1 MAYYGAFERK
11 MLMNTSVFDKY
22 ESEVRSYC
30 RNFPAV
36 FTKAKG
42 SIITAE
48 DGKEYIDFFCGAG
61 ALNYGHNHDYIKE
74 QIISYLES
82 DGIIHS
88 LDMFTSAKRDFIEY
102 FEKNILEP
110 RGFDYKI
117 QFPGPTGTNAVEAAL
132 KLARKVKRRNNI
144 FAFMGAFHGMTLGSL
159 SMTTDRDSREGAGV
173 VLTDVTH
180 IPTPYMFP
188 ELDVLKYMQTLIDDD
203 HSGVSKPAAVFIE
216 PVQADGGIH
225 VFSVE
230 FLKGLREFCTR
241 NDILLVCD
249 DIQVGSA
256 RTGTYFSFERAGI
269 TPDIVTLSKS
279 IGGYGMPFAL
289 VLFKPELDV
298 WKPGEHNGT
307 FRGSQLSIVAAK
319 AGLEIML
326 KDNVEKEV
334 QRKSVI
340 IKEYL
345 DKVKEINDSFDV
357 RGIGFMWGVDCN
369 KVQPDAVSRAI
380 VRECFDNGLIV
391 ERAGRNNDVV
401 KLMPCLLADDETL
414 KKGLEIFVNAVKT
427 VVEKM

>member
-1 MAYYGAFERK
+1 
-11 MLMNTSVFDKY
+11 MNTSIFDKY

-36 FTKAKG
+36 FTTAKD
-42 SIITAE
+42 SFIFAE
-48 DGKEYIDFFCGAG
+48 DGKKYIDFFCGAG
-61 ALNYGHNHDYIKE
+61 ALNYGHNNNYIKK
-74 QIISYLES
+74 QIINYLEN

-88 LDMFTSAKRDFIEY
+88 LDMFTSAKREFIEY

-110 RGFDYKI
+110 RGFEYKI

-132 KLARKVKRRNNI
+132 KLARKVKKRNNI

-180 IPTPYMFP
+180 MPSPYMFP
-188 ELDVLKYMQTLIDDD
+188 ELDVIKYMQTLIDDD
-203 HSGVSKPAAVFIE
+203 HSGISKPAAVFIE

-230 FLKGLREFCTR
+230 FLKGLREFCTK

-326 KDNVEKEV
+326 KENVEKEV
-334 QRKSVI
+334 QRKGEI
-340 IKEYL
+340 IKENL
-345 DKVKEINDSFDV
+345 TKIKEINENFDV

-369 KVQPDAVSRAI
+369 KVAPDVVSKAI
-380 VRECFDNGLIV
+380 VKECFDNGLIV

-414 KKGLEIFVNAVKT
+414 KQGLEIFVNAVKT

>member
-1 MAYYGAFERK
+1 
-11 MLMNTSVFDKY
+11 MNTSIFDKY

-36 FTKAKG
+36 FTTAKD
-42 SIITAE
+42 SFIFAE
-48 DGKEYIDFFCGAG
+48 DGKKYIDFFCGAG
-61 ALNYGHNHDYIKE
+61 ALNYGHNNDYIKK

-132 KLARKVKRRNNI
+132 KLARKVKKRNNI

-180 IPTPYMFP
+180 MPSPYMFP
-188 ELDVLKYMQTLIDDD
+188 ELDVIKYMQTLIDDD
-203 HSGVSKPAAVFIE
+203 HSGISKPAAVFIE

-326 KDNVEKEV
+326 KENVEKEV
-334 QRKSVI
+334 QRKGEI

-345 DKVKEINDSFDV
+345 ARVKEINENFDV

-369 KVQPDAVSRAI
+369 KVAPDAVSRAI

-414 KKGLEIFVNAVKT
+414 KQGLEIFVNAVKT

>member
-1 MAYYGAFERK
+1 
-11 MLMNTSVFDKY
+11 MNTSVFDKY

-61 ALNYGHNHDYIKE
+61 ALNYGHNNDYIKE

-82 DGIIHS
+82 DVIIHS

-132 KLARKVKRRNNI
+132 KLARKVKKRNNI

-188 ELDVLKYMQTLIDDD
+188 ELDVLKYMQTLLDDD
-203 HSGVSKPAAVFIE
+203 HSGISKPAAVFVE

-289 VLFKPELDV
+289 VLFKPELDI

-334 QRKSVI
+334 QRKGEI

-345 DKVKEINDSFDV
+345 AKVKDINENFDV

-369 KVQPDAVSRAI
+369 KVAPDAVSRAI

>member
-1 MAYYGAFERK
+1 
-11 MLMNTSVFDKY
+11 MNTSAFEKY

-36 FTKAKG
+36 FTRAKG
-42 SIITAE
+42 SVIYAE

-61 ALNYGHNHDYIKE
+61 ALNYGHNNDFIKSE
-74 QIISYLES
+74 IIKYLEN

-88 LDMFTSAKRDFIEY
+88 LDMFTSAKRDFIEF
-102 FEKNILEP
+102 FEEKILEP
-110 RGFDYKI
+110 RGFNYKI

-132 KLARKVKRRNNI
+132 KLARKVKKRNNI

-159 SMTTDRDSREGAGV
+159 SMTTDRDSRAGAGV

-188 ELDVLKYMQTLIDDD
+188 DFDVLQYMQTLIDDD
-203 HSGVSKPAAVFIE
+203 HSGISKPAAVFIE

-225 VFSVE
+225 VFSTE
-230 FLKGLREFCTR
+230 FLQGLRDFCTR

-256 RTGTYFSFERAGI
+256 RTGYYFSFERAGI

-298 WKPGEHNGT
+298 WSPGEHNGT
-307 FRGSQLSIVAAK
+307 FRGSQLSMVAAK
-319 AGLEIML
+319 AGLQLML
-326 KDNVEKEV
+326 EQKVET
-334 QRKSVI
+334 
-340 IKEYL
+340 
-345 DKVKEINDSFDV
+345 KVKEQSAIIAEYLGQIKAINDGFDV
-357 RGIGFMWGVDCN
+357 RGIGFIWGVDCN
-369 KVQPDAVSRAI
+369 KVKPDVVSRAI
-380 VRECFDNGLIV
+380 VKECFENGLIV

-401 KLMPCLLADDETL
+401 KLMPDLLASEETL
-414 KKGLEIFVNAVKT
+414 RKGLQIFVDAVKA
-427 VVEKM
+427 VCEKL

>member
-1 MAYYGAFERK
+1 
-11 MLMNTSVFDKY
+11 MNTSVFEKY

-42 SIITAE
+42 SYIFAE

-61 ALNYGHNHDYIKE
+61 ALNYGHNNDYIKSR
-74 QIISYLES
+74 IIDYLES

-88 LDMFTSAKRDFIEY
+88 LDMFTSAKRDFIEF
-102 FEKNILEP
+102 FESKVLEP
-110 RGFDYKI
+110 RGFNYKI

-132 KLARKVKRRNNI
+132 KLARKVKKRNNI

-203 HSGVSKPAAVFIE
+203 HSGISKPAAVFVE

-269 TPDIVTLSKS
+269 VPDIVTLSKS

-298 WKPGEHNGT
+298 WNPGEHNGT

-326 KDNVEKEV
+326 EDNVEAEV
-334 QRKSVI
+334 RRKGEI
-340 IKEYL
+340 IAEYL
-345 DKVKEINDSFDV
+345 GKVKEINENFDV

-369 KVQPDAVSRAI
+369 KVKPDAVSRAI
-380 VRECFDNGLIV
+380 VKECFENGLIV

-414 KKGLEIFVNAVKT
+414 KKGLDIFVNAVKK
-427 VVEKM
+427 VMENI

>member
-1 MAYYGAFERK
+1 
-11 MLMNTSVFDKY
+11 MNTSIFEKY

-42 SIITAE
+42 PVITAE

-61 ALNYGHNHDYIKE
+61 ALNYGHNHDYIKSR
-74 QIISYLES
+74 IIEYLME

-88 LDMFTSAKRDFIEY
+88 LDMFTAAKRDFIDF
-102 FEKNILEP
+102 FETAILEP
-110 RGFDYKI
+110 RGFNYKI

-132 KLARKVKRRNNI
+132 KLARKVKGRNNI

-159 SMTTDRDSREGAGV
+159 SMTTDRDSRNGAGV

-180 IPTPYMFP
+180 IPAPYMFP
-188 ELDVLKYMQTLIDDD
+188 EFDVIDYMQTLIDDD

-230 FLKGLREFCTR
+230 FLQRLREFCTK

-256 RTGTYFSFERAGI
+256 RTGYYFSFERANI
-269 TPDIVTLSKS
+269 VPDIVTLSKS

-298 WKPGEHNGT
+298 WSPGEHNGT

-319 AGLEIML
+319 AGLELML
-326 KDNVEKEV
+326 NEEVEANVR
-334 QRKSVI
+334 RKSVI

-345 DKVKEINDSFDV
+345 DKIKDIHPDFDV
-357 RGIGFMWGVDCN
+357 RGIGFIWGVDCN
-369 KVQPDAVSRAI
+369 KVKPDAVSRAI

-401 KLMPCLLADDETL
+401 KLMPCLITDEETL
-414 KKGLEIFVNAVKT
+414 RKGMEIFVKAVKT

>member
-1 MAYYGAFERK
+1 
-11 MLMNTSVFDKY
+11 MNTSVFEKY

-30 RNFPAV
+30 RSFPAV

-42 SIITAE
+42 SVITAE

-61 ALNYGHNHDYIKE
+61 ALNYGHNNDYIKRKVIE
-74 QIISYLES
+74 YLEN

-88 LDMFTSAKRDFIEY
+88 LDMFTSAKREFIEF
-102 FEKNILEP
+102 FEKNVLEP
-110 RGFDYKI
+110 RGFNYKI

-132 KLARKVKRRNNI
+132 KLARKAKKRNNI

-159 SMTTDRDSREGAGV
+159 SMTTDRESREGAGV

-180 IPTPYMFP
+180 IPAPYMFE
-188 ELDVLKYMQTLIDDD
+188 ELDVIDYMQTLIDDD

-216 PVQADGGIH
+216 SVQADGGIY
-225 VFSVE
+225 VFSVD
-230 FLKGLREFCTR
+230 FLKRLREFCTK

-249 DIQVGSA
+249 DIQVGNA
-256 RTGTYFSFERAGI
+256 RTGTFFSFERAGI
-269 TPDIVTLSKS
+269 IPDIVTTSKS

-289 VLFKPELDV
+289 VLFKPEIDV

-319 AGLEIML
+319 AGLEVML
-326 KDNVEKEV
+326 NEKVEENVR
-334 QRKSVI
+334 RKSAI

-345 DKVKEINDSFDV
+345 DKVAAMDERIEI
-357 RGIGFMWGVDCN
+357 RGIGFMWGVDCV
-369 KVQPDAVSRAI
+369 KVKPDVISKGI
-380 VRECFDNGLIV
+380 VRECFNNGLIV

-401 KLMPCLLADDETL
+401 KLMPCLLADEETL
-414 KKGLEIFVNAVKT
+414 KKGLEIFVAAAAKVLGENK
-427 VVEKM
+427 

>member
-1 MAYYGAFERK
+1 
-11 MLMNTSVFDKY
+11 MNTSVFEKY

-42 SIITAE
+42 SYIFAE

-61 ALNYGHNHDYIKE
+61 ALNYGHNNDYIKSR
-74 QIISYLES
+74 IIDYLES

-88 LDMFTSAKRDFIEY
+88 LDMFTSAKRDFIEF
-102 FEKNILEP
+102 FESKVLEP
-110 RGFDYKI
+110 RGFNYKI

-132 KLARKVKRRNNI
+132 KLARKVKKRNNI

-203 HSGVSKPAAVFIE
+203 HSGISKPAAVFVE

-269 TPDIVTLSKS
+269 VPDIVTLSKS

-298 WKPGEHNGT
+298 WNPGEHNGT

-326 KDNVEKEV
+326 NDNIEAEV
-334 QRKSVI
+334 RRKGEI
-340 IKEYL
+340 IAEYL
-345 DKVKEINDSFDV
+345 GKVKDINESFDV

-369 KVQPDAVSRAI
+369 KVKPDVVSRAI

-414 KKGLEIFVNAVKT
+414 KKGLDIFVNAVKS
-427 VVEKM
+427 VMEKL

>member
-1 MAYYGAFERK
+1 
-11 MLMNTSVFDKY
+11 MNTSVFETY

-42 SIITAE
+42 SVITDE
-48 DGKEYIDFFCGAG
+48 NGKQYIDFFCGAG
-61 ALNYGHNHDYIKE
+61 ALNYGHNNDHIKKRVIE
-74 QIISYLES
+74 YLES

-88 LDMFTSAKRDFIEY
+88 LDMFTSAKRDFIEF
-102 FEKNILEP
+102 FEKNVLLP
-110 RGFDYKI
+110 RGFNYKI

-132 KLARKVKRRNNI
+132 KLARKVKKRNNI

-159 SMTTDRDSREGAGV
+159 SLTTDRDSRAGAGV

-180 IPTPYMFP
+180 IPSPYMFP
-188 ELDVLKYMQTLIDDD
+188 ELDVIKYMQTLIDDD

-216 PVQADGGIH
+216 PVQADGGIY
-225 VFSVE
+225 VFSAE
-230 FLKGLREFCTR
+230 FLQNLRKFCTD

-256 RTGTYFSFERAGI
+256 RTGTFFSFERAGI
-269 TPDIVTLSKS
+269 VPDIVTLSKS

-289 VLFKPELDV
+289 TLFKPELDV
-298 WKPGEHNGT
+298 WSPGEHNGT

-319 AGLEIML
+319 AGLEVML
-326 KDNVEKEV
+326 NEKVEEGV
-334 QRKSVI
+334 RAKSAI

-345 DKVKEINDSFDV
+345 DKVAALDENLEV

-369 KVQPDAVSRAI
+369 KVRPDTLSKAI
-380 VRECFDNGLIV
+380 VKECFENGLIV

-401 KLMPCLLADDETL
+401 KLMPCLLADEETL
-414 KKGLEIFVNAVKT
+414 KKGLEIFVAAVKK
-427 VVEKM
+427 VL

>member
-1 MAYYGAFERK
+1 

-61 ALNYGHNHDYIKE
+61 ALNYGHNNDYIKAKV
-74 QIISYLES
+74 IDYLEN

-102 FEKNILEP
+102 FEKNVLEP

-132 KLARKVKRRNNI
+132 KLARKVKKRNNI

-188 ELDVLKYMQTLIDDD
+188 ELDVIKYMQTLLDDD
-203 HSGVSKPAAVFIE
+203 HSGISKPAAVFIE

-230 FLKGLREFCTR
+230 FLKGLREFCTK
-241 NDILLVCD
+241 NDILLICD

-269 TPDIVTLSKS
+269 VPDIVTLSKS

-319 AGLEIML
+319 AGLEVML
-326 KDNVEKEV
+326 KENVEKEV
-334 QRKSVI
+334 QRKGEI

-345 DKVKEINDSFDV
+345 GKVKAMNENFDI

-369 KVQPDAVSRAI
+369 KVKPDAVSRAI
-380 VRECFDNGLIV
+380 VKECFDNGLIV

-414 KKGLEIFVNAVKT
+414 KKGLEIFVNSVANVLKN
-427 VVEKM
+427 V

>member
-1 MAYYGAFERK
+1 MNTTAFE
-11 MLMNTSVFDKY
+11 KY

-36 FTKAKG
+36 FTKAKD
-42 SIITAE
+42 SIIYAE

-61 ALNYGHNHDYIKE
+61 ALNYGHNNDYIKK

-88 LDMFTSAKRDFIEY
+88 LDMFTAAKRDFIEF
-102 FEKNILEP
+102 FEAEILEP
-110 RGFDYKI
+110 RGFNYKI

-132 KLARKVKRRNNI
+132 KLARKVKKRNNI

-159 SMTTDRDSREGAGV
+159 SMTTDRDSRQGAGV
-173 VLTDVTH
+173 CLTDVTH

-188 ELDVLKYMQTLIDDD
+188 NFDVLEYMQTLIDDD

-225 VFSVE
+225 VFSE
-230 FLKGLREFCTR
+230 DFLKGLRDFCTR

-256 RTGTYFSFERAGI
+256 RTGWYFSFERAGI

-298 WKPGEHNGT
+298 WAPGEHNGT
-307 FRGSQLSIVAAK
+307 FRGSQLSMVAAK
-319 AGLEIML
+319 AGLELML
-326 KDNVEKEV
+326 NNKVEDKV
-334 QRKSVI
+334 KAQSAI

-345 DKVKEINDSFDV
+345 DKIPAIHPDFEI
-357 RGIGFMWGVDCN
+357 RGIGFMWGIDCN
-369 KVQPDAVSRAI
+369 KVKPDVVSRAI
-380 VRECFDNGLIV
+380 VKECFNNGLIV

-401 KLMPCLLADDETL
+401 KLMPPLLADEATL
-414 KKGLEIFVNAVKT
+414 RKGLEILVNAV
-427 VVEKM
+427 EKVINEI

>member
-1 MAYYGAFERK
+1 
-11 MLMNTSVFDKY
+11 
-22 ESEVRSYC
+22 
-30 RNFPAV
+30 
-36 FTKAKG
+36 
-42 SIITAE
+42 
-48 DGKEYIDFFCGAG
+48 
-61 ALNYGHNHDYIKE
+61 
-74 QIISYLES
+74 
-82 DGIIHS
+82 
-88 LDMFTSAKRDFIEY
+88 
-102 FEKNILEP
+102 
-110 RGFDYKI
+110 
-117 QFPGPTGTNAVEAAL
+117 
-132 KLARKVKRRNNI
+132 
-144 FAFMGAFHGMTLGSL
+144 MTLGSL
-159 SMTTDRDSREGAGV
+159 SMTTDRDSRQGAGV
-173 VLTDVTH
+173 CLTDVTH

-188 ELDVLKYMQTLIDDD
+188 DFDVLEYMQTLIDDD
-203 HSGVSKPAAVFIE
+203 HSGISKPAAVFVE

-269 TPDIVTLSKS
+269 VPDIVTLSKS

-326 KDNVEKEV
+326 KDRVEEKV
-334 QRKSVI
+334 QRQSAI
-340 IKEYL
+340 IEEYL
-345 DKVKEINDSFDV
+345 NKIKDIHEGFDI

-369 KVQPDAVSRAI
+369 KVKPDAVSRAI
-380 VRECFDNGLIV
+380 VKESFNNGLIV

-401 KLMPCLLADDETL
+401 KLMPPLVADEATL
-414 KKGLEIFVNAVKT
+414 RKGLEILVAA
-427 VVEKM
+427 VEKVVKEM

>member
-1 MAYYGAFERK
+1 
-11 MLMNTSVFDKY
+11 MNTSIFDKY

-36 FTKAKG
+36 FTTAKD
-42 SIITAE
+42 SFIFAE
-48 DGKEYIDFFCGAG
+48 DGKKYIDFFCGAG
-61 ALNYGHNHDYIKE
+61 ALNYGHNNNYIKK
-74 QIISYLES
+74 QIINYLEN

-88 LDMFTSAKRDFIEY
+88 LDMFTSAKREFIEY

-110 RGFDYKI
+110 RGFEYKI

-132 KLARKVKRRNNI
+132 KLARKVKKRNNI

-180 IPTPYMFP
+180 MPSPYMFP
-188 ELDVLKYMQTLIDDD
+188 ELDVIKYMQTLIDDD
-203 HSGVSKPAAVFIE
+203 HSGISKPAAVFIE

-230 FLKGLREFCTR
+230 FLKGLREFCTK

-326 KDNVEKEV
+326 KENVEKEV
-334 QRKSVI
+334 QRKGEI
-340 IKEYL
+340 IKENL
-345 DKVKEINDSFDV
+345 TKIKEINENFDV

-369 KVQPDAVSRAI
+369 KVAPDVVSKAI
-380 VRECFDNGLIV
+380 VKECFDNGLIV

-414 KKGLEIFVNAVKT
+414 KQGLKIFVNAVKT

>member
-1 MAYYGAFERK
+1 
-11 MLMNTSVFDKY
+11 MNTSVFEKY

-42 SIITAE
+42 PVITAE

-61 ALNYGHNHDYIKE
+61 ALNYGHNHDYIKSR
-74 QIISYLES
+74 IIEYLME

-88 LDMFTSAKRDFIEY
+88 LDMFTAAKRDFIDF
-102 FEKNILEP
+102 FETAILEP
-110 RGFDYKI
+110 RGFNYKI

-132 KLARKVKRRNNI
+132 KLARKVKGRNNI

-159 SMTTDRDSREGAGV
+159 SMTTDRDSRNGAGV

-180 IPTPYMFP
+180 IPAPYMFP
-188 ELDVLKYMQTLIDDD
+188 EFDVIDYMQTLIDDD

-230 FLKGLREFCTR
+230 FLQRLREFCTK

-256 RTGTYFSFERAGI
+256 RTGYYFSFERANI
-269 TPDIVTLSKS
+269 VPDIVTLSKS

-298 WKPGEHNGT
+298 WSPGEHNGT

-319 AGLEIML
+319 AGLELML
-326 KDNVEKEV
+326 NEEVEANVR
-334 QRKSVI
+334 RKSVI

-345 DKVKEINDSFDV
+345 DKIKDIHPDFDV
-357 RGIGFMWGVDCN
+357 RGIGFIWGVDCN
-369 KVQPDAVSRAI
+369 KVKPDVISRAI

-401 KLMPCLLADDETL
+401 KLMPCLITDEETL
-414 KKGLEIFVNAVKT
+414 KKGMEIFVKAVKT

>member
-1 MAYYGAFERK
+1 
-11 MLMNTSVFDKY
+11 MNTEIFEKY

-30 RNFPAV
+30 RSFPAV
-36 FTKAKG
+36 FTKSKG
-42 SIITAE
+42 SVIYAE

-61 ALNYGHNHDYIKE
+61 ALNYGHNNDYIKKRVIE
-74 QIISYLES
+74 YLEN

-88 LDMFTSAKRDFIEY
+88 LDMFTSAKRDFIEF
-102 FEKNILEP
+102 FEKNVLAP

-132 KLARKVKRRNNI
+132 KLARKVKKRNNI

-159 SMTTDRDSREGAGV
+159 ALTTDRDSRAGAGIE
-173 VLTDVTH
+173 LENVTH

-188 ELDVLKYMQTLIDDD
+188 ELDVIQYMQTLIDDD
-203 HSGVSKPAAVFIE
+203 HSGVKKPAAVFIE
-216 PVQADGGIH
+216 TVQADGGIY

-230 FLKGLREFCTR
+230 FLKALREFCTK

-249 DIQVGSA
+249 DIQVGCA

-269 TPDIVTLSKS
+269 VPDIVTLSKS

-289 VLFKPELDV
+289 TLFKPELDV
-298 WKPGEHNGT
+298 WSPGEHNGT

-319 AGLEIML
+319 AGLEVML
-326 KDNVEKEV
+326 GEKVEEGV
-334 QRKSVI
+334 REKSKI

-345 DKVKEINDSFDV
+345 DKVASLNENIEV
-357 RGIGFMWGVDCN
+357 RGIGFIWGVDCN
-369 KVQPDAVSRAI
+369 KVKPDVVSKGI
-380 VRECFDNGLIV
+380 VKECFNNGLIV

-401 KLMPCLLADDETL
+401 KLMPSLLADEETL
-414 KKGLEIFVNAVKT
+414 RKGLEIFVAAATKVIN
-427 VVEKM
+427 EQ

>member
-1 MAYYGAFERK
+1 MNTTAFE
-11 MLMNTSVFDKY
+11 KY

-36 FTKAKG
+36 FTKAKD
-42 SIITAE
+42 SIIYAE

-61 ALNYGHNHDYIKE
+61 ALNYGHNNDYIKK

-88 LDMFTSAKRDFIEY
+88 LDMFTAAKRDFIEF
-102 FEKNILEP
+102 FEAEILEP
-110 RGFDYKI
+110 RGFNYKI

-132 KLARKVKRRNNI
+132 KLARKVRKRNNI

-159 SMTTDRDSREGAGV
+159 SMTTDRDSRQGAGV
-173 VLTDVTH
+173 CLTDVTH

-188 ELDVLKYMQTLIDDD
+188 DFDVLEYMQTLIDDD

-225 VFSVE
+225 VFSEE
-230 FLKGLREFCTR
+230 FLKGLRDFCTR

-256 RTGTYFSFERAGI
+256 RTGWYFSFERAGI

-298 WKPGEHNGT
+298 WAPGEHNGT
-307 FRGSQLSIVAAK
+307 FRGSQLSMVAAK
-319 AGLEIML
+319 AGLELML
-326 KDNVEKEV
+326 NNKIEDKVKA
-334 QRKSVI
+334 QGAI

-345 DKVKEINDSFDV
+345 DKVAALHPAFEV
-357 RGIGFMWGVDCN
+357 RGIGFMWGIDCN
-369 KVQPDAVSRAI
+369 KVKPDAVSRAI
-380 VRECFDNGLIV
+380 VRECFNNGLIV

-401 KLMPCLLADDETL
+401 KLMPPLVADEETL
-414 KKGLEIFVNAVKT
+414 RKGLEILVNAV
-427 VVEKM
+427 EKVINEI

>member
-1 MAYYGAFERK
+1 
-11 MLMNTSVFDKY
+11 MNTSAFEKY

-36 FTKAKG
+36 FTRAKG
-42 SIITAE
+42 SVIYAE
-48 DGKEYIDFFCGAG
+48 NGKEYIDFFCGAG
-61 ALNYGHNHDYIKE
+61 ALNYGHNNDFIKSE
-74 QIISYLES
+74 IIKYLEG

-88 LDMFTSAKRDFIEY
+88 LDMFTSAKRDFIEF
-102 FEKNILEP
+102 FEEKILEP
-110 RGFDYKI
+110 RGFNYKI

-132 KLARKVKRRNNI
+132 KLARKVKKRNNI

-159 SMTTDRDSREGAGV
+159 SMTTDRDSRAGAGV

-188 ELDVLKYMQTLIDDD
+188 DFDVLQYMQTLIDDD

-256 RTGTYFSFERAGI
+256 RTGYYFSFERAGI
-269 TPDIVTLSKS
+269 IPDIVTLSKS

-298 WKPGEHNGT
+298 WSPGEHNGT
-307 FRGSQLSIVAAK
+307 FRGSQLSMVAAK
-319 AGLEIML
+319 AGLQLML
-326 KDNVEKEV
+326 EQKVEAKVKE
-334 QRKSVI
+334 QSAI
-340 IKEYL
+340 IAEYL
-345 DKVKEINDSFDV
+345 DQIKGINDSFDV
-357 RGIGFMWGVDCN
+357 RGIGFIWGVDCN
-369 KVQPDAVSRAI
+369 KVKPDVVSRAI
-380 VRECFDNGLIV
+380 VRECFENGLIV

-401 KLMPCLLADDETL
+401 KLMPDLLASEETL
-414 KKGLEIFVNAVKT
+414 RKGLQIFVDAVKT
-427 VVEKM
+427 VCEKL

>member
-1 MAYYGAFERK
+1 
-11 MLMNTSVFDKY
+11 MNTSVFEKY

-42 SIITAE
+42 SYIFAE

-61 ALNYGHNHDYIKE
+61 ALNYGHNNDYIKSR
-74 QIISYLES
+74 IIDYLES

-88 LDMFTSAKRDFIEY
+88 LDMFTSAKRDFIEF
-102 FEKNILEP
+102 FESKVLEP
-110 RGFDYKI
+110 RGFNYKI

-132 KLARKVKRRNNI
+132 KLARKVKKRNNI

-203 HSGVSKPAAVFIE
+203 HSGISKPAAVFVE

-269 TPDIVTLSKS
+269 VPDIVTLSKS

-298 WKPGEHNGT
+298 WNPGEHNGT

-326 KDNVEKEV
+326 EGNVEAEV
-334 QRKSVI
+334 RRKGEI
-340 IKEYL
+340 IAEYL
-345 DKVKEINDSFDV
+345 GKVKEINESFDV

-369 KVQPDAVSRAI
+369 KVKPDVVSRAI
-380 VRECFDNGLIV
+380 VKECFENGLIV

-414 KKGLEIFVNAVKT
+414 KKGLDIFVNA
-427 VVEKM
+427 EKKEKKKMV

>member
-1 MAYYGAFERK
+1 MTMCIERI
-11 MLMNTSVFDKY
+11 MQMNTSVFDKY

-42 SIITAE
+42 SIIYAE

-61 ALNYGHNHDYIKE
+61 ALNYGHNNDYIKKN
-74 QIISYLES
+74 IIEYLQN

-88 LDMFTSAKRDFIEY
+88 LDMFTSAKRDFIEF
-102 FEKNILEP
+102 FEDKILKP

-132 KLARKVKRRNNI
+132 KLARKVKKRNNI

-188 ELDVLKYMQTLIDDD
+188 DLDVLEYMQTLIDDD
-203 HSGVSKPAAVFIE
+203 HSGISKPAAVFIE

-230 FLKGLREFCTR
+230 FLRGLREFCTR

-256 RTGTYFSFERAGI
+256 RTGYYFSFERAGI

-319 AGLEIML
+319 AGLQLML
-326 KDNVEKEV
+326 DEKVE
-334 QRKSVI
+334 
-340 IKEYL
+340 
-345 DKVKEINDSFDV
+345 DKVKKQGAIIEEYLNMVKELDSNFDI

-369 KVQPDAVSRAI
+369 KVKPDVVSRAI
-380 VRECFDNGLIV
+380 VKTCFENGLIV

-414 KKGLEIFVNAVKT
+414 KKGLQIFVDAVKS
-427 VVEKM
+427 VVETL

>member
-1 MAYYGAFERK
+1 
-11 MLMNTSVFDKY
+11 MNTSVFEKY

-42 SIITAE
+42 SYIFAE

-61 ALNYGHNHDYIKE
+61 ALNYGHNNDYIKSR
-74 QIISYLES
+74 IIDYLES

-88 LDMFTSAKRDFIEY
+88 LDMFTSAKRDFIEF
-102 FEKNILEP
+102 FESKVLEP
-110 RGFDYKI
+110 RGFNYKI

-132 KLARKVKRRNNI
+132 KLARKVKKRNNI

-203 HSGVSKPAAVFIE
+203 HSGISKPAAVFVE

-269 TPDIVTLSKS
+269 VPDIVTLSKS

-298 WKPGEHNGT
+298 WNPGEHNGT

-326 KDNVEKEV
+326 ESNVEAEV
-334 QRKSVI
+334 RRKGEI
-340 IKEYL
+340 IAEYL
-345 DKVKEINDSFDV
+345 GKVKEINESFDV

-369 KVQPDAVSRAI
+369 KVKPDAVSRAI
-380 VRECFDNGLIV
+380 VKECFENGLIV

-414 KKGLEIFVNAVKT
+414 KKGLDIFVNAVKK
-427 VVEKM
+427 VMENI

>member
-1 MAYYGAFERK
+1 
-11 MLMNTSVFDKY
+11 MNTSIFDKY

-36 FTKAKG
+36 FTKAKD
-42 SIITAE
+42 SVIYAE

-61 ALNYGHNHDYIKE
+61 ALNYGHNNDYIKE
-74 QIISYLES
+74 QIISYLQS

-88 LDMFTSAKRDFIEY
+88 LDMFTAAKRDFIEF
-102 FEKNILEP
+102 FESKILEP
-110 RGFDYKI
+110 RGFNYKI

-132 KLARKVKRRNNI
+132 KLARKAKKRNNI

-159 SMTTDRDSREGAGV
+159 SMTTDRDSRQGAGV

-188 ELDVLKYMQTLIDDD
+188 DFDVLQYMQTLIDDD

-225 VFSVE
+225 VFSNE

-269 TPDIVTLSKS
+269 EPDIVTLSKS

-289 VLFKPELDV
+289 VLLKPEIDV
-298 WKPGEHNGT
+298 WNPGEHNGT
-307 FRGSQLSIVAAK
+307 FRGSQLSMVAAK

-326 KDNVEKEV
+326 NENVEAKV
-334 QRKSVI
+334 QRQSAI

-345 DKVKEINDSFDV
+345 DKISAINPNFDI

-369 KVQPDAVSRAI
+369 KVKPDVVSKGI
-380 VRECFDNGLIV
+380 VRECFNNGLIV

-401 KLMPCLLADDETL
+401 KLMPCLLTDDETL
-414 KKGLEIFVNAVKT
+414 KKGLEILVNAVKT
-427 VVEKM
+427 VAEGL